1 MRAFGFIL
9 LFMFVT
15 GEAQGEIIRSPVIW
29 SVSPPF
35 EKNADAR
42 KALSGAA
49 CVTGTSR
56 CFAVNDEKKYAQFFS
71 ITDHKIVPEELMR
84 LLPDEV
90 GGVEMDEIDAE
101 GVTYVSAAKQGGIS
115 YLYLTGSHGL
125 SRQGA
130 MQPSRFLVFRFPVDP
145 STGLPTFQFG
155 DMDPGAEIMRTRHLR
170 QTISSTEVIAPFAEQ
185 RLDRNGVTIEGIAIK
200 TNEALFGLRSPCI
213 DKNAFVL
220 RVPLGELFGDTPPS
234 AKATKI
240 ELGDNVGIRDLAGV
254 EGGVLILA
262 GRSDDDRGDNMFPCG
277 EYRASPKVWPSLW
290 FWSGRDQDPPKPLGM
305 LPGTQAGDSAE
316 TLIVLEE
323 SHDGYRTLVMFDG
336 VENGGPVEFSVT
348 K

>member
-9 LFMFVT
+9 QFVLIT
-15 GEAQGEIIRSPVIW
+15 GEAQGDIIRSPMDW
-29 SVSPPF
+29 SASPPF
-35 EKNADAR
+35 EKSADGR

-71 ITDHKIVPEELMR
+71 ITEHKIVLRELIR

-90 GGVEMDEIDAE
+90 DGVEMDEIDAE
-101 GVTYVSAAKQGGIS
+101 GVAYLPAANESGIS
-115 YLYLTGSHGL
+115 YFYLTGSHGL

-130 MQPSRFLVFRFPVDP
+130 MQPSRFPVFRFPVDP

-155 DMDPGAEIMRTRHLR
+155 DMDPNAEIMRTPHLR
-170 QTISSTEVIAPFAEQ
+170 QAISSTEIVAPFAEQ
-185 RLDRNGVTIEGIAIK
+185 RLNRNGVTIEGIAIK
-200 TNEALFGLRSPCI
+200 ANEVLFGLRSPCV

-220 RVPLGELFGDTPPS
+220 RVPLGELFGDTSPS
-234 AKATKI
+234 AKASEI
-240 ELGDNVGIRDLAGV
+240 ELGDNVGIRDLASV

-277 EYRASPKVWPSLW
+277 EHRESPKVWPSL
-290 FWSGRDQDPPKPLGM
+290 FWSGRDQDPPKPLGV

-316 TLIVLEE
+316 TLIVLDE
-323 SHDGYRTLVMFDG
+323 SNADYRILVMFDG
-336 VENGGPVEFSVT
+336 VENGGPVEFSVN